1 MYENNIAIIELW
13 IFSGRYH
20 CKKSVPIRSYS
31 GRYFPS
37 FGLNT
42 PYAVRMRE
50 NADQNNAKY
59 RQFSP
64 SVSLQIMGFYFE
76 LGKFLLKGI
85 TQGIT
90 KFTYDVTFTND
101 AYLQHLHMMPKPS
114 KTL

>member
-1 MYENNIAIIELW
+1 MDFQRKISLREKCPYSELFW
-13 IFSGRYH
+13 SVFSLIRTKYGE
-20 CKKSVPIRSYS
+20 IRSIS
-31 GRYFPS
+31 
-37 FGLNT
+37 

-76 LGKFLLKGI
+76 LGKFLLKSI

-101 AYLQHLHMMPKPS
+101 AYLQHLQMMPKPS